1 VRRKD
6 PDKLLRNV
14 KVEGVGFEYGIYD
27 VQDPTS
33 DLPADFAEGE
43 WERYEGK
50 LPGAVRALEVI
61 TRSAKEWLLPY

>member
-33 DLPADFAEGE
+33 DLPADFAE
-43 WERYEGK
+43 
-50 LPGAVRALEVI
+50 
-61 TRSAKEWLLPY
+61 